1 MSREG
6 FRWAG
11 VKSAVDGAAIS
22 EANGRRLNSA
32 KGLAFMGDLDPGR
45 SNGTFDRPRN
55 MHIIGR
61 DTAFDMAAG

>member
-1 MSREG
+1 M
-6 FRWAG
+6 
-11 VKSAVDGAAIS
+11 DGAAIS